1 MEAQPYTLDPKLQPL
16 KTESLGVTQGVLRLE
31 LKGKFK
37 ASHTKII
44 HEQLVNPGDKGGA
57 LVGAVSLYDEGDA
70 VEVLAFYTAAE
81 DMSEQDMTAHTGAIW
96 DEVQSVCVCSHACV
110 RVEYVRDRRRRLV
123 MPHIYPTHTHT
134 RTHTHTFTRGVT
146 RHCRRKGY
154 VWTSEKRGARRAA
167 TCPTSTTPSCCCTGS
182 PSGSPRVLLPQA
194 PPGGVLGLARRRA
207 SAGAVS
213 TRLCVY
219 RMCMCVCCMCIRVQC
234 GALRGAS
241 AGAVSTTVRL
251 RGPAGSLHACV
262 YMPHASTHTLAAC
275 TCRYL
280 RLRGRG
286 GGRALAL
293 FAPAVQQAP
302 RSPGRLRQCERRGQ
316 CGGR

>member
-1 MEAQPYTLDPKLQPL
+1 M
-16 KTESLGVTQGVLRLE
+16 SLGVTQGVLRLE

-70 VEVLAFYTAAE
+70 VEVLDFYTAAE

-96 DEVQSVCVCSHACV
+96 DEVQSVCVCSRACV
-110 RVEYVRDRRRRLV
+110 RVEYIRDRG
-123 MPHIYPTHTHT
+123 THA
-134 RTHTHTFTRGVT
+134 RTHAHTFTRGVT

-167 TCPTSTTPSCCCTGS
+167 TCPTSTTPSCCNTGS
-182 PSGSPRVLLPQA
+182 PSGSPRVLRAQA

-219 RMCMCVCCMCIRVQC
+219 CMCVRVC
-234 GALRGAS
+234 VVCAYVYSAGRGAGRVL
-241 AGAVSTTVRL
+241 ARC
-251 RGPAGSLHACV
+251 RGP
-262 YMPHASTHTLAAC
+262 
-275 TCRYL
+275 
-280 RLRGRG
+280 
-286 GGRALAL
+286 
-293 FAPAVQQAP
+293 
-302 RSPGRLRQCERRGQ
+302 
-316 CGGR
+316 